1 MEQLAYFVFN
11 KKRDYESGYR
21 KGIRITE
28 GGLALEEGV
37 RESGVFISRLLDS
50 GERGN
55 QWHRAVIQ
63 SVGYGDD
70 SIRFYFYCSD
80 DAETVVDGEIYRW
93 EELIR
98 NQEITPE
105 K

>member
-63 SVGYGDD
+63 SVGSGF
-70 SIRFYFYCSD
+70 IFTAAMMPRLWWTVRFTAGKS
-80 DAETVVDGEIYRW
+80 
-93 EELIR
+93 
-98 NQEITPE
+98 
-105 K
+105 